1 MTSHT
6 ATLKDLHRLHQ
17 QLQDAH
23 QELNQGPKRIRAHQ
37 RIVQSKRENADASK
51 TALTELKMAADHKT
65 LQLKTNEAKIAE
77 LRGKLNSAASN
88 REFDIIKSQIE
99 ADTMANSVLEDEIL
113 EFFDRLDNSQQS
125 LNSLEAECQSVQN
138 HTQELVDAIE
148 QRRPV
153 LAARVESLD
162 RDIAVGE
169 KTIPSDVM
177 EAYRRLVQA
186 HGADA
191 LAAIVDGV
199 CTACHEILS
208 PQVQV
213 HVNLGKSVFCRSCGR
228 LIYLLNEKLTVEDT
242 SV

>member
-6 ATLKDLHRLHQ
+6 AALKDLHRLHQ
-17 QLQDAH
+17 QLQDAQH
-23 QELNQGPKRIRAHQ
+23 ELNQGPKRVQTHKRF
-37 RIVQSKRENADASK
+37 VQSKRDNADASK
-51 TALTELKMAADHKT
+51 TALTELRMAADHKS

-77 LRGKLNSAASN
+77 LRGKLNAAASN
-88 REFDIIKSQIE
+88 REFDIIKSQID

-113 EFFDRLDNSQQS
+113 EFLDRLDHSQQS
-125 LNSLEAECQSVQN
+125 LNSLEAECQSVQD
-138 HTQELVDAIE
+138 HTQELVDEIE

-162 RDIAVGE
+162 QDITVGE
-169 KTIPSDVM
+169 KTIPADVI
-177 EAYRRLVQA
+177 ESYRRLVQA

-228 LIYLLNEKLTVEDT
+228 LIYLKNKKATVEDT